1 MKIAFLTTDNREQFN
16 RYELG
21 NPYFG
26 TAPNALLEGFA
37 GMENVEIHVISC
49 SRQEMNAPE
58 KLAPNI
64 FFHQPIVP
72 HLGWGRT
79 LFLGCVHAVRK
90 TLRAIEP
97 DIVHG
102 QGTER
107 DCAMAAVHSGY
118 PNVLTIHGN
127 MQHIHRMDL
136 LGSRAYGILAS
147 SLETHAL
154 GKTRGVFCNSTH
166 TESLVNP
173 RARKTWLV
181 PNALRK
187 KFFEPE
193 NFPKPKNDIPVFL
206 NIGIIS
212 TLKRQLEILQM
223 AEQAA
228 KEHQFQIRF
237 IGSIGQGSPYCSQ
250 FREAIDKGRR
260 AGYADYLGTMTE
272 TELIA
277 AMDSADAAIH
287 FPSEEAF
294 GLVVAEAIARGLKFF
309 GSNLGGIVDIAR
321 GIDGAELH
329 DDFESLQAGITR
341 WLDAGAPAPALAA
354 DEIAKRYH
362 PRVIAERHLEIYRE
376 VLNR

>member
-1 MKIAFLTTDNREQFN
+1 MKIAFLTTDNREQFK

-26 TAPNALLEGFA
+26 IAPTALLEGFA

-212 TLKRQLEILQM
+212 KLKRQLEILQM

-237 IGSIGQGSPYCSQ
+237 IGSIGQSSPYCSQ

-321 GIDGAELH
+321 GIEGAELH

>member
-212 TLKRQLEILQM
+212 KLKRQLEILQM

-237 IGSIGQGSPYCSQ
+237 IGSIGQSSPYCAQ

-362 PRVIAERHLEIYRE
+362 PRVIAERHLEIYCE

>member
-193 NFPKPKNDIPVFL
+193 NLPKPKNGIPVVL

-321 GIDGAELH
+321 GIEGAELH

>member
-1 MKIAFLTTDNREQFN
+1 MKIAFLTTDNREQFK

-26 TAPNALLEGFA
+26 IAPTALLEGFA

-187 KFFEPE
+187 KFFEPV
-193 NFPKPKNDIPVFL
+193 NLPKPKNGIPVVL

>member
-1 MKIAFLTTDNREQFN
+1 MKIAFLTTDNREQFK

-26 TAPNALLEGFA
+26 IAPTALLEGFA

-193 NFPKPKNDIPVFL
+193 NFPKPKNDIPVLL

-212 TLKRQLEILQM
+212 KLKRQLEILQM

>member
-1 MKIAFLTTDNREQFN
+1 
-16 RYELG
+16 
-21 NPYFG
+21 
-26 TAPNALLEGFA
+26 
-37 GMENVEIHVISC
+37 
-49 SRQEMNAPE
+49 
-58 KLAPNI
+58 
-64 FFHQPIVP
+64 
-72 HLGWGRT
+72 
-79 LFLGCVHAVRK
+79 
-90 TLRAIEP
+90 
-97 DIVHG
+97 
-102 QGTER
+102 
-107 DCAMAAVHSGY
+107 MAAVHSGY

-187 KFFEPE
+187 KFFEPV
-193 NFPKPKNDIPVFL
+193 NLPKPKNGIPVVL

-237 IGSIGQGSPYCSQ
+237 IGSIGQSSPYCSQ

-329 DDFESLQAGITR
+329 DDFESLQVGITR

>member
-187 KFFEPE
+187 KFFEPV
-193 NFPKPKNDIPVFL
+193 NLPKPKNGIPVVL

-321 GIDGAELH
+321 GIEGAELH

>member
-1 MKIAFLTTDNREQFN
+1 MKIIQFTTDNRELLKD
-16 RYELG
+16 YE
-21 NPYFG
+21 NPLPHFG
-26 TAPNALLEGFA
+26 IAPTALLEGFA

-147 SLETHAL
+147 SLETHTL

-193 NFPKPKNDIPVFL
+193 NFPKPKNDIPVLL

-212 TLKRQLEILQM
+212 KLKRQLEILQM

-329 DDFESLQAGITR
+329 DDFESLQVGITR

>member
-212 TLKRQLEILQM
+212 KLKRQLEILQM

-237 IGSIGQGSPYCSQ
+237 IGSIGQSSPYCSQ

-362 PRVIAERHLEIYRE
+362 PRVIAERHLEIYCE